1 MGAIRGCGVMVSLL
15 GGCASNDPP
24 QPAAVVN
31 WDELTPE
38 ERRERAWSGLATTDP
53 EIDPA
58 ELGSTLETGMAWS
71 DALVMLK
78 AHGATPMPLQ
88 VTGGLHF
95 HLSSGD
101 SLELNWPE
109 AEFQDPK
116 TVSRMALGRYRP
128 KSWNN
133 KEDPERMKFF
143 QSFVEIETLD
153 LTTHEKPASDDSSS

>member
-1 MGAIRGCGVMVSLL
+1 MGVILGCGAMVSFL
-15 GGCASNDPP
+15 GSCVSNDPAE
-24 QPAAVVN
+24 PATVVN

-38 ERRERAWSGLATTDP
+38 ERRERAWSGFAATNP

-58 ELGSTLETGMAWS
+58 EMGSTLETGMAWS
-71 DALVMLK
+71 EALVMLK
-78 AHGATPMPLQ
+78 AHGATPTPFQ
-88 VTGGLHF
+88 VIGGLHF
-95 HLSSGD
+95 HLPSGD

-116 TVSRMALGRYRP
+116 TVSRMVLGRYRR

-133 KEDPERMKFF
+133 KEDPERTKFF

-153 LTTHEKPASDDSSS
+153 LTEHEKPASDDSPS